1 MEAWKSHV
9 KNLRNFTNGTL
20 PAVLSLLHLSLLNF
34 RVTILPPFFSFFS
47 LIYLITWTRWNFVK
61 HTCKCTNRW
70 KRPSCPTESQR
81 SSLSFFSLLSTWKKT
96 NETISMRNEGFLLI
110 VLKMYYV
117 SGLPYVNSRETPC
130 ENFPCSKLERGK
142 KLFSYFFT
150 RVCVYTRVVISTG
163 LKTGLL
169 YRFLFVTFSR
179 YGILRI
185 EFFSL
190 FFFFFRTD
198 WNSNTEREKEKRT
211 YVTMGINRDNFM
223 YDFYYRGLI
232 NSMFSN

>member
-1 MEAWKSHV
+1 MSHRVATFLFVLFLSSVHVEKNKRDDFNAKRGIFVNCV
-9 KNLRNFTNGTL
+9 KNVLRIRFTVRKLAGNTL
-20 PAVLSLLHLSLLNF
+20 
-34 RVTILPPFFSFFS
+34 RKFSS
-47 LIYLITWTRWNFVK
+47 
-61 HTCKCTNRW
+61 
-70 KRPSCPTESQR
+70 
-81 SSLSFFSLLSTWKKT
+81 
-96 NETISMRNEGFLLI
+96 
-110 VLKMYYV
+110 
-117 SGLPYVNSRETPC
+117 
-130 ENFPCSKLERGK
+130 LERGK

-185 EFFSL
+185 EFFS
-190 FFFFFRTD
+190 FFFFQIETLILK
-198 WNSNTEREKEKRT
+198 ERKKKRT

>member
-1 MEAWKSHV
+1 
-9 KNLRNFTNGTL
+9 
-20 PAVLSLLHLSLLNF
+20 
-34 RVTILPPFFSFFS
+34 
-47 LIYLITWTRWNFVK
+47 
-61 HTCKCTNRW
+61 
-70 KRPSCPTESQR
+70 
-81 SSLSFFSLLSTWKKT
+81 
-96 NETISMRNEGFLLI
+96 MRNEGFLLI

-185 EFFSL
+185 EFFS
-190 FFFFFRTD
+190 FFFFSD
-198 WNSNTEREKEKRT
+198 
-211 YVTMGINRDNFM
+211 
-223 YDFYYRGLI
+223 
-232 NSMFSN
+232 